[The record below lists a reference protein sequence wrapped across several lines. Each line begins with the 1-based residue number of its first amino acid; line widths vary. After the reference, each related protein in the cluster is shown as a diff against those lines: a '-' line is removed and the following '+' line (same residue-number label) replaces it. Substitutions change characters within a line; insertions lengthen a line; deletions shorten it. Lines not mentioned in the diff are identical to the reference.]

1 MATVKQ
7 LEKTVNELQEQII
20 TLTKQ
25 VDALSTLSGR
35 VSRMGDNIEDIS
47 REQTNSNKR
56 IQSDIQRIVER
67 MSTTRGL

>member
-35 VSRMGDNIEDIS
+35 VTRMGDAVEDLGK
-47 REQTNSNKR
+47 EQVNTNKR
-56 IQSDIQRIVER
+56 IQSDIQRIVQR
-67 MSTTRGL
+67 MQGL

>member
-35 VSRMGDNIEDIS
+35 VTRMGDTVEDLGK
-47 REQTNSNKR
+47 EQVNTNKR
-56 IQSDIQRIVER
+56 IQSDIQRIVQR
-67 MSTTRGL
+67 MQGL

>member
-7 LEKTVNELQEQII
+7 LEKTVNELQEQVT

-25 VDALSTLSGR
+25 IEALSTLSGR
-35 VSRMGDNIEDIS
+35 VSRMGDTIEDVS

-56 IQSDIQRIVER
+56 IQSDIQRLVQR

>member
-7 LEKTVNELQEQII
+7 LQKTVDELQEQII

-25 VDALSTLSGR
+25 VDALSTLGGR
-35 VSRMGDNIEDIS
+35 VSKMSDTIADIS
-47 REQTNSNKR
+47 RQQTNSNKR